1 MLSATEASVVQG
13 EGQVKYPAKVLV
25 VDDDAANL
33 TALNEIL
40 SDLGQPIFR
49 LACRLE
55 ALRRMLENPMPHA
68 ERLLRVL
75 IREAR
80 RAPQLIQR
88 YALATAHTNEYDKQ
102 DHRLRIDVYGACID
116 APCRLQRFQLSSS
129 SGLLTRNLRARPR
142 RNQNHTRAGTRAFVP
157 P

>member
-1 MLSATEASVVQG
+1 CVDARPESARSKLDRATPETWRVQFG
-13 EGQVKYPAKVLV
+13 FALPRNTRFVPNSRAPRIRDPWGPDTPPTSTPERMPRIVRAE
-25 VDDDAANL
+25 DA
-33 TALNEIL
+33 
-40 SDLGQPIFR
+40 PFR

-102 DHRLRIDVYGACID
+102 DHRLGIDVYGACID
-116 APCRLQRFQLSSS
+116 APVAFSDSS
-129 SGLLTRNLRARPR
+129 
-142 RNQNHTRAGTRAFVP
+142 
-157 P
+157 